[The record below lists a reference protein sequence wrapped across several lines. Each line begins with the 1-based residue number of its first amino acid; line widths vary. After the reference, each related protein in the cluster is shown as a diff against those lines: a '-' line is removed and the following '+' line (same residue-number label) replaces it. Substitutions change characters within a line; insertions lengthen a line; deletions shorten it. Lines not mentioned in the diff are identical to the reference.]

1 MRRILATTL
10 LLSPLVLST
19 AALASSPATDA
30 VASTTT
36 RPLSTG
42 VKAPRVIFF
51 TNPLLS
57 STAAD
62 TLGAGTE
69 VVLSLNVNE
78 NGQAQDV
85 QVVKSPN
92 HFLDEPVA
100 AAVRQFRFRPATLN
114 NKPIAT
120 DMTLKVIVQR

>member
-92 HFLDEPVA
+92 HFLDEPV
-100 AAVRQFRFRPATLN
+100 
-114 NKPIAT
+114 
-120 DMTLKVIVQR
+120 MTLKVIVQR